1 MQGGSAEEI
10 RGRAV
15 RMRQLELDA
24 NVRLPASLPVTLSTS
39 SDVVFDVSKPIS
51 LVSVFRESE
60 VEYYFRAFERKK
72 MRWPFDAVQI
82 DRQSSGGL
90 FLSFL
95 GRWPCL

>member
-1 MQGGSAEEI
+1 
-10 RGRAV
+10 
-15 RMRQLELDA
+15 MRQLELDA

-39 SDVVFDVSKPIS
+39 SDVFDVSKHIS
-51 LVSVFRESE
+51 LLPVFRESE
-60 VEYYFRAFERKK
+60 VEYYFRAFECKK
-72 MRWPFDAVQI
+72 MRWPFDAVQT